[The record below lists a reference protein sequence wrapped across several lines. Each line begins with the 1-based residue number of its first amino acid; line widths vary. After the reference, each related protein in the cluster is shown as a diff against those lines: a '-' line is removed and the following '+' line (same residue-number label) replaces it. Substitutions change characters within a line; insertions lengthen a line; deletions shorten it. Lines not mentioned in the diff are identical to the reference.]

1 MTLDWLY
8 SKRIEQHQSIP
19 QQPQG
24 VFRILSNIYD
34 EAFPRELLRG
44 HSKMASPGQGEGG
57 YSNLMKKVT
66 YAEGVF
72 ANGDITTNKN
82 YI

>member
-1 MTLDWLY
+1 MALDWLY

-44 HSKMASPGQGEGG
+44 HSKMASPG
-57 YSNLMKKVT
+57 
-66 YAEGVF
+66 
-72 ANGDITTNKN
+72 
-82 YI
+82 